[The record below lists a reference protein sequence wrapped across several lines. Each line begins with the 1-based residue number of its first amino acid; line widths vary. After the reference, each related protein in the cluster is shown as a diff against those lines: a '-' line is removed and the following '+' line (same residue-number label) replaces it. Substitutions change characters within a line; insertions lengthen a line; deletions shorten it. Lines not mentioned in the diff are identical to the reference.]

1 MASALATL
9 RSALGSGAAF
19 DPGTSERRFVMLGND
34 LVEAVA
40 LPRLLPALA
49 REAPRSG
56 LDVERLDADFTSR
69 LQAGTADVAL
79 VPAAFA
85 PPSLRSFRLPDAKFV
100 TLAREG
106 LNKRQR
112 RLSLERYLELGHIL
126 IAPRG
131 MPGSL
136 VDEAL
141 AALGQRRRVVLRVQH
156 FAAVPFILRA
166 SDLVVT
172 CPDTLVEL
180 GEPLGIVALE
190 SPVEL
195 GLDRASVVWHDRMQ
209 DDPGHQWL
217 RALLQR
223 TLKRR

>member
-1 MASALATL
+1 MSGSLPDDLNLLLALDVLLRERHITRAARRLGITQSAASQRLGKLREYFGDRLLAPGRPLLELTPRAQALSAPLASALATL

-49 REAPRSG
+49 REAPRVG

-112 RLSLERYLELGHIL
+112 RLSLERYLEL
-126 IAPRG
+126 
-131 MPGSL
+131 
-136 VDEAL
+136 DT
-141 AALGQRRRVVLRVQH
+141 
-156 FAAVPFILRA
+156 A
-166 SDLVVT
+166 SDWAGHART
-172 CPDTLVEL
+172 Y
-180 GEPLGIVALE
+180 
-190 SPVEL
+190 
-195 GLDRASVVWHDRMQ
+195 LDQ
-209 DDPGHQWL
+209 L
-217 RALLQR
+217 
-223 TLKRR
+223 